1 MRLRWKRRAA
11 AQKSNEEE
19 QEKRLNRIAYEVYQ
33 NRRSRGKSG
42 DAQSDWQ
49 TAEKIAGTRIR
60 IMLFLGNCLLIR
72 LDKRADQTF
81 KVIAW
86 DTPRW
91 FLFSLPKLEWVKLLA
106 VPLALG
112 AAGSIITAQIQR
124 EANQNSVLK
133 AYFDQLEEL
142 TFNQDLLAEEPQTG
156 AIVLARGRTMAV
168 LRELDLQRK
177 TQLLAFLQAS
187 GLSRFDG
194 QSEVIEEP
202 VISFKNQDFSDLDLR
217 GVNLG
222 RTDFSQANLRNT
234 NLERAFLGDANLEWA
249 NLADANLTGAF
260 LVDANLTEAYL
271 GDADLEGANLADAN
285 LEGANLVDANLT
297 EAFLTDANLTEAF
310 LRAANLEG
318 AFLGE
323 ANLEGAILGEANLTG
338 ANLGAANL
346 EGAFLRAANLEGASL
361 GEANLTGANLGAANL
376 EGASLRDANLTGA
389 NLGVANLEWADLR
402 AVNLEGAFLE
412 DANLEGAVLLRTRL
426 SNAEGLTAEQLS
438 KAQLCETEL
447 PDYIDFDPNYRCE
460 ALKEQ
465 FPELF

>member
-19 QEKRLNRIAYEVYQ
+19 QEKRLNRIAYGVYQ

-60 IMLFLGNCLLIR
+60 IILFLSNCLLIR

-81 KVIAW
+81 KFIAW

-142 TFNQDLLAEEPQTG
+142 TFNQGLLAEEPQTG
-156 AIVLARGRTMAV
+156 AIVLARGRTIAT

-187 GLSRFDG
+187 GLSRFDSQDG
-194 QSEVIEEP
+194 NNTDTDDGEP

-222 RTDFSQANLRNT
+222 GTDFSQANLRNT
-234 NLERAFLGDANLEWA
+234 NLERASLGEANLEGA
-249 NLADANLTGAF
+249 YLADANLTGAF

-271 GDADLEGANLADAN
+271 GDANLEWANLADAN
-285 LEGANLVDANLT
+285 LEWANLR
-297 EAFLTDANLTEAF
+297 E
-310 LRAANLEG
+310 ANLEG
-318 AFLGE
+318 ANLREANLAGAYLREANLEGAYLWSANLEGAVPVEANLEGAYLWGANLEGAGLVGANLEGAVLVGANLEGAVLGE
-323 ANLEGAILGEANLTG
+323 ANLEGASLREANLAG
-338 ANLGAANL
+338 ANLVEANL
-346 EGAFLRAANLEGASL
+346 EGAYLVEANLEGAYL
-361 GEANLTGANLGAANL
+361 VEANL
-376 EGASLRDANLTGA
+376 
-389 NLGVANLEWADLR
+389 
-402 AVNLEGAFLE
+402 
-412 DANLEGAVLLRTRL
+412 
-426 SNAEGLTAEQLS
+426 SNTEGLTVEQLS
-438 KAQLCETEL
+438 KAQLCKTEL
-447 PDYIDFDPNYRCE
+447 PDYIDLDPNYHCE

-465 FPELF
+465 YPWLFDDEE